1 MIRKLAIDVDNV
13 LADSIGT
20 WCVKASKYLECEID
34 KNQIASHKIVGSVPM
49 NPKDIF
55 RLQDEVWRD
64 WRNLPTT
71 EPNLTRSISAIRKI
85 SVKVIIVTSRPMR
98 LVECVRNWLAD
109 NQIDYDELYAIGP
122 KERKAS
128 VRADALVDDA
138 PEMIESFIMTGRT
151 GFLYSQPWNRR
162 IKIAGAIMVKNFSD
176 IIRFLRNE
184 RALPLSS
191 PKKANLR

>member
-49 NPKDIF
+49 NAKDIF

-71 EPNLTRSISAIRKI
+71 EPNLTTSILAIKKLA
-85 SVKVIIVTSRPMR
+85 VKVIIVTSRPMR
-98 LVECVRNWLAD
+98 LVTCIKDWLAG
-109 NQIDYDELYAIGP
+109 NQIDYDEFYAIGP
-122 KERKAS
+122 KVSKAS
-128 VRADALVDDA
+128 LHVDALVDDA
-138 PEMIESFIMTGRT
+138 PDSIQSFIATGRT
-151 GFLYSQPWNRR
+151 GFLYSQPWNR
-162 IKIAGAIMVKNFSD
+162 KASIAGAIVVKDFRD
-176 IIRFLRNE
+176 IIRFLGKDQKR
-184 RALPLSS
+184 SQ
-191 PKKANLR
+191 